1 VGLEI
6 LAVIIGLFVLQI
18 DLLTIKSIDGKN
30 EKIIDNYIDKILI
43 FLLYIIALI
52 IISIIYAL
60 FIIMIMI

>member
-1 VGLEI
+1 MGLEI
-6 LAVIIGLFVLQI
+6 LAVIIGLFALQI

>member
-1 VGLEI
+1 MGLEI